1 MLLGTIVNST
11 AIVICSGIGILL
23 AKGAGS
29 GLPKR
34 FEETILKG
42 IGLAVFFIGI
52 SGSLETKNGMCLILS
67 VILGGAIGELIN
79 IDKGMNKIG
88 EFVESKLKFAKRN
101 FTKGFVTATI
111 LFCSGSM
118 AIVGAIESGLIGDHQ
133 MLFAKSILDGITSII
148 FAYQMGIGVL
158 FSAVPVLLYQG
169 SITLISMVFSD
180 VIPMD
185 IIVEMGAAGSLV
197 VAAIGINFLTGQEI
211 KVANFIPAVF
221 LPIIIMN
228 VMNLF

>member
-1 MLLGTIVNST
+1 MLGTIVNSL
-11 AIVICSGIGILL
+11 AIIVCSFIGLLL

-29 GLPKR
+29 GFPKR
-34 FEETILKG
+34 FEDTIIKG
-42 IGLAVFFIGI
+42 IGLAVLYIGI

-79 IDKGMNKIG
+79 IDKGMNKLG
-88 EFVESKLKFAKRN
+88 EFVESKLKFGKKN

-118 AIVGAIESGLIGDHQ
+118 AIVGAIESGLLGDHQ

-148 FAYQMGIGVL
+148 FSYQMGIGVL
-158 FSAVPVLLYQG
+158 FSAIPVLLYQG
-169 SITLISMVFSD
+169 GITLISMVFSD

-197 VAAIGINFLTGQEI
+197 VAAIGINFISNQEI

-228 VMNLF
+228 IIAIM